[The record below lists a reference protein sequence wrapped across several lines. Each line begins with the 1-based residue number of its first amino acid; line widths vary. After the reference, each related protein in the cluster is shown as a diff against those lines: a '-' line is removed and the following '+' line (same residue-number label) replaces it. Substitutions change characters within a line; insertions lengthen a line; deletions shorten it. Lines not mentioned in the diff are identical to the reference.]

1 METELWPNLI
11 AACRQANMPL
21 WLVNA
26 RLSERSAR
34 RYAKVPALTRE
45 ALRSLTAIGAQS
57 ASDASRLEALGAHA
71 VTVTGNIKFDI
82 EAPPEQLELGRL
94 LRSLR

>member
-11 AACRQANMPL
+11 AACREAGVPL

-34 RYAKVPALTRE
+34 RYATFSALTRE
-45 ALRSLTAIGAQS
+45 ALQGPDGHRRADGRRCRA
-57 ASDASRLEALGAHA
+57 
-71 VTVTGNIKFDI
+71 TGNPGGFARD
-82 EAPPEQLELGRL
+82 RD
-94 LRSLR
+94 R